1 MRKNLLPSF
10 SFFFFLK
17 RQLNIGPTIND
28 FIFLAGAFENVLV
41 IKQEKRNTKKERW
54 KEELCGGLLEV
65 HKVIKVERKGDD
77 GSSRRERA
85 DTVGETF
92 EIDSRG
98 DEVLYLQK

>member
-1 MRKNLLPSF
+1 MTSF
-10 SFFFFLK
+10 
-17 RQLNIGPTIND
+17 
-28 FIFLAGAFENVLV
+28 FLAGAFENVLV
-41 IKQEKRNTKKERW
+41 IKQEKRNRRKGIPRRRGG